1 MLALV
6 LLLGA
11 TRWERF
17 AFAVLVLLM
26 VVVLHS
32 GLGVLQC
39 LIELLGV
46 VFCTFL
52 QVVRAGPISIDVRL
66 IPVLPYALR
75 YVAYLPVVCESGPL
89 FLDGVHHPLMLI
101 EDGPRRQNNS
111 DDSYKFI
118 ECIRVNGSDLGD
130 KLIECISHFES
141 PVSPH
146 LIFHSRR

>member
-11 TRWERF
+11 TRWERL

-46 VFCTFL
+46 VVCTSL
-52 QVVRAGPISIDVRL
+52 QAVRAGPISIDVRL
-66 IPVLPYALR
+66 IPVLPYAMR
-75 YVAYLPVVCESGPL
+75 YPVGCLTVG
-89 FLDGVHHPLMLI
+89 FM
-101 EDGPRRQNNS
+101 NNWV
-111 DDSYKFI
+111 
-118 ECIRVNGSDLGD
+118 R
-130 KLIECISHFES
+130 
-141 PVSPH
+141 
-146 LIFHSRR
+146 